1 VTKIEIYKQG
11 QGKYT
16 RGITFLGVMLIVVIG
31 AVVLSEK
38 LSGYVTTRQPLMRY
52 GIPTALVIGA
62 AFLLF
67 RLLNRPR
74 TADFLIATESEMKK
88 VSWSS
93 KKEIIGST
101 KVVIVFTFILAAI
114 LASADLIFVW
124 LFSWLKIM
132 G

>member
-1 VTKIEIYKQG
+1 MTKIEIYKKG
-11 QGKYT
+11 QGRYT
-16 RGITFLGVMLIVVIG
+16 RVVTFVAVLLVVVIG
-31 AVVLSEK
+31 ARVLSDK
-38 LSGYVTTRQPLMRY
+38 LNGYNLTRPPTVRY
-52 GIPTALVIGA
+52 GIPTLIVLGTAWLM
-62 AFLLF
+62 F
-67 RLLNRPR
+67 RLVNRPK

-114 LASADLIFVW
+114 LYSTDVVFAA
-124 LFSWLKIM
+124 LFSWFGIM